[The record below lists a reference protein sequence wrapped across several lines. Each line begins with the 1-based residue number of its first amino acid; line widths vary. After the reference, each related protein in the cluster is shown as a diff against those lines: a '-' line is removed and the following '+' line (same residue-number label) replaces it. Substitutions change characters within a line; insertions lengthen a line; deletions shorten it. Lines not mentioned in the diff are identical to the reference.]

1 MSKMCDEWCDECLM
15 GHCSYEPFSEDCQL
29 AKDFRTLEELNKEYL
44 DSLDLSSYLSKSNDI
59 QVIID
64 LIEKDYDD
72 NENLPSELEGCIFN
86 YLGVED
92 VAYYLADRYGLHVN
106 EQIIY
111 KYTLYK

>member
-1 MSKMCDEWCDECLM
+1 M
-15 GHCSYEPFSEDCQL
+15 SYEEFRAEED
-29 AKDFRTLEELNKEYL
+29 LNKKYL
-44 DSLDLSSYLSKSNDI
+44 DSLDLSKYLSQSNDV
-59 QVIID
+59 QTIID

-72 NENLPSELEGCIFN
+72 NDDLPVELEGCIFN
-86 YLGVED
+86 FLGNED